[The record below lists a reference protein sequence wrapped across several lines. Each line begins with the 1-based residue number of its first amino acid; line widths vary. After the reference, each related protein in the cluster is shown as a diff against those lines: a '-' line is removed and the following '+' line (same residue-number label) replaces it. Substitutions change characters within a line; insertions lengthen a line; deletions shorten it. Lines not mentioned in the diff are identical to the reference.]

1 MGNRT
6 GFRYFAHKLLM
17 NTPMSIRRSI
27 PVLCLLLFAQRA
39 FSQTPAPDHTPLVAA
54 SVSQLQQ
61 EYTQAFPINSQLY
74 NGPEYVDF
82 AKRYRQNIGH
92 QFFLSPEKAAGSVH
106 YNDHYFPDLQLVYD
120 ILSEQVILQQPTN
133 PLRFRLVSE
142 KLREFSVAGH
152 RFIRIETDSTNQ
164 KVVQTGFYEVL
175 EDNTLQVLAKRAKRM
190 QEHVN
195 QGQKYLEFVETNKLF
210 IKKSG
215 VFYSVSSKGSV
226 TRLLAD
232 RSKEIQKYIR
242 DNKLKFNKN
251 TRESDIIQ
259 VVRFYNSLV

>member
-1 MGNRT
+1 
-6 GFRYFAHKLLM
+6 
-17 NTPMSIRRSI
+17 MSIRRNI

-39 FSQTPAPDHTPLVAA
+39 FSQTSASSPVPSLAA
-54 SVSQLQQ
+54 SISQLQQ
-61 EYTQAFPINSQLY
+61 QYAQAFPINAQLY

-92 QFFLSPEKAAGSVH
+92 QFFLSPEKAAGSVY

-120 ILSEQVILQQPTN
+120 ILADQVILQQPTN

-142 KLREFSVAGH
+142 KLREFTIGGH
-152 RFIRIETDSTNQ
+152 QFIRIETDSANQ
-164 KVVQTGFYEVL
+164 KVIQTGFYELLV
-175 EDNTLQVLAKRAKRM
+175 DSTIQVLAKRAKRM

-195 QGQKYLEFVETNKLF
+195 QREKSLEFVATNKLYL
-210 IKKSG
+210 KKSG
-215 VFYSVSSKGSV
+215 VFYAVSNRGSV

-242 DNKLKFNKN
+242 DNKLKFNKS

-259 VVRFYNSLV
+259 TARFYNSLL